1 MTEKKQGII
10 MGRYLSTTP
19 TVIVLAALLHSGLAN
34 AQSMEPRAYSNAPV
48 GMNFLIL
55 GYVYQKGHVLLD
67 PSVPIKDVN
76 IEAHSAV
83 AAYSRVLDVFGK
95 SGRMDLIVPYSRLTG
110 SGTVGEREQE
120 RKMAGFADPAARFS
134 VNLYGAP
141 ALTLEEF
148 KDYRQDTIVGVS
160 LMATAPLGQYDDDKA
175 ANIGS
180 HRWSFK
186 PEVGVSQA
194 IGSWTVEGIGGV
206 TFFTDN
212 DDYFGGHKREQA
224 PIYSVQGHLIYN
236 FQSGIWAA
244 LNATY
249 YAGGKTSID
258 GVQGDDEQ
266 SNVRVGATLTFPI
279 NINNS
284 IKLYGSTAVETR
296 VGGDFNVLGIAWQ
309 YRWGAGL

>member
-1 MTEKKQGII
+1 MKNSVDKLIAVA
-10 MGRYLSTTP
+10 STF
-19 TVIVLAALLHSGLAN
+19 LAILLHPCLAT

-76 IEAHSAV
+76 IEAHSAL
-83 AAYSRVLDVFGK
+83 AAYSRVVDVFGK
-95 SGRMDLIVPYSRLTG
+95 SGRIDLFVPYSRLTG
-110 SGTVGEREQE
+110 SGTMGDREQE

-148 KDYRQDTIVGVS
+148 KDYRQDTIIGVS
-160 LMATAPLGQYDDDKA
+160 FMTTAPLGHYDDSKL

-180 HRWSFK
+180 NRWSFK

-194 IGSWTVEGIGGV
+194 FGSWTVEGIGGV

-212 DDYFGGHKREQA
+212 DDYFDGQRREQA
-224 PIYSVQGHLIYN
+224 PIYSVQAHLIYN
-236 FQSGIWAA
+236 FESGIWAA
-244 LNATY
+244 LNATGY
-249 YAGGKTSID
+249 VGGKTSID
-258 GVQGDDEQ
+258 GLHGDDEQ
-266 SNVRVGATLTFPI
+266 RNVRVGATLAFPI
-279 NINNS
+279 DIHNS

-296 VGGDFNVLGIAWQ
+296 IGGDFNTLGIAWQ

>member
-1 MTEKKQGII
+1 MDRNLPATIA
-10 MGRYLSTTP
+10 LVALVFVT
-19 TVIVLAALLHSGLAN
+19 ALLHSGMAE

-55 GYVYQKGHVLLD
+55 GYIYQKGHVLLD
-67 PSVPIKDVN
+67 PSVPIKDVK
-76 IEAHSAV
+76 IEAHSTAV
-83 AAYSRVLDVFGK
+83 AFSHVIDVFGK
-95 SGRMDLIVPYSRLTG
+95 SGKIDLILPYSRLTG
-110 SGTVGEREQE
+110 SGTVGEREQD
-120 RKMAGFADPAARFS
+120 RKMAGFADPAARFT

-141 ALTLEEF
+141 AVTLDEF
-148 KDYRQDTIVGVS
+148 KNYRQDTIVGVS
-160 LMATAPLGQYDDDKA
+160 LMTTAPLGQYDDSKI

-180 HRWSFK
+180 NRWSFK

-194 IGSWTVEGIGGV
+194 LGSWTVEGIGGV
-206 TFFTDN
+206 AFFTDN
-212 DDYFGGHKREQA
+212 DDYFDGHKREQA
-224 PIYSVQGHLIYN
+224 PIYSLQGHLIYN

-249 YAGGKTSID
+249 YAGGKTSLD

-266 SNVRVGATLTFPI
+266 SNVRIGATLTFPI

-284 IKLYGSTAVETR
+284 IKLYGSTAVETS